1 MTVAIVF
8 LAGASFGALAVIAW
22 ALTGPETVL

>member
-1 MTVAIVF
+1 MIISIAFT
-8 LAGASFGALAVIAW
+8 AGGLFGALAVIAW